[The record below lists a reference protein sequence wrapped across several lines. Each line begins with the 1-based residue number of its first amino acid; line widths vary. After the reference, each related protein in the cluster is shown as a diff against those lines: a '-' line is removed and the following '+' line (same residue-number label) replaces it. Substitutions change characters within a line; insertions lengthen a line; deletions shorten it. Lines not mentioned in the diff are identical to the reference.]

1 MVDTGDDCRGD
12 ERSGQER
19 SVASQAKKVRTAP
32 SVGCASQL
40 PYDDDEFVE
49 GPIPFLARMQRDPLC
64 DAPDTDLIAE
74 EREKFPTVRVRVPPW
89 LTIEPHFIFCKNF
102 VVIFEL

>member
-1 MVDTGDDCRGD
+1 MLLFYVVYCLL
-12 ERSGQER
+12 SL
-19 SVASQAKKVRTAP
+19 SYSNYFFVAAKKVRTAP

-49 GPIPFLARMQRDPLC
+49 GPVPFLARMQQDPLC

-89 LTIEPHFIFCKNF
+89 LTIEPHFIFRKNF